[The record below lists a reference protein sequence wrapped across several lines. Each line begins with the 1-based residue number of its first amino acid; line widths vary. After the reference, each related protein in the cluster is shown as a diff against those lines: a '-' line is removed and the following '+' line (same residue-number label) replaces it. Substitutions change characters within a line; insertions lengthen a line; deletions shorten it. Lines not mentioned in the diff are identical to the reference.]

1 MKKMSKFHKSLATA
15 TVSVVLAAGFTSSA
29 SASPLFDVTPTVGT
43 TGELRPTFTADQ
55 IQGTSSDLLT
65 LNNISKT
72 FTGTGW
78 VNFSGFVNA
87 GTLLSAGTT
96 GLNLGPGTT
105 GYGLYLKFDLTGH
118 YVPSPGVFGAKNSN
132 YILDTLNFHVY
143 TDPDNNTTF
152 TQANAIPISGPII
165 NATVGGNTLADVNLG
180 NGTLIAGVSGFD
192 AQFGAFL
199 NSTQNYTNTPLGDT
213 FFTAPN
219 PFYNVAFTAFNNT
232 TQGVRKSKNGKFISI
247 TNAVGV
253 IDFAKVPEPESLGL
267 LGIGLLGMA
276 VSLRRR
282 KAK

>member
-15 TVSVVLAAGFTSSA
+15 TASVILAAGFTSSA
-29 SASPLFDVTPTVGT
+29 SASPLFDVTPTIAT
-43 TGELRPTFTADQ
+43 TGENRATFTADQ
-55 IQGTSSDLLT
+55 IQGTSSELLT
-65 LNNISKT
+65 LTAGPNT

-87 GTLLSAGTT
+87 GTLLSAGIT
-96 GLNLGPGTT
+96 GLNLGPGTN

-118 YVPSPGVFGAKNSN
+118 YVLSPGAFGAAGSN
-132 YILDTLNFHVY
+132 YILDTLNFHVF

-152 TQANAIPISGPII
+152 TQANANTST
-165 NATVGGNTLADVNLG
+165 NASVGGVMAEDVNLG
-180 NGTLIAGVSGFD
+180 NGDLIAGVSGFD

-199 NSTQNYTNTPLGDT
+199 NSIQNYANTGPGST

-232 TQGVRKSKNGKFISI
+232 QQGVIPNGNLISI

-253 IDFAKVPEPESLGL
+253 IDFNQNQVPEPESLGL

-276 VSLRRR
+276 VGLRRR

>member
-1 MKKMSKFHKSLATA
+1 M
-15 TVSVVLAAGFTSSA
+15 G
-29 SASPLFDVTPTVGT
+29 D
-43 TGELRPTFTADQ
+43 
-55 IQGTSSDLLT
+55 
-65 LNNISKT
+65 
-72 FTGTGW
+72 
-78 VNFSGFVNA
+78 
-87 GTLLSAGTT
+87 
-96 GLNLGPGTT
+96 
-105 GYGLYLKFDLTGH
+105 
-118 YVPSPGVFGAKNSN
+118 
-132 YILDTLNFHVY
+132 
-143 TDPDNNTTF
+143 
-152 TQANAIPISGPII
+152 
-165 NATVGGNTLADVNLG
+165 DVNLG

-276 VSLRRR
+276 VGLRRR